1 MHLQHQS
8 DIVALATDG
17 LAVIGEAGA
26 IRRTHVDEARTGLL
40 HDFGDTETA
49 TDLHTFAAAHCHVA
63 SGCQGGQHEE
73 NGGRVVVDDHRV
85 FGTHRARDEATDTA
99 LPTSATA
106 GGEIEF
112 EILRTG

>member
-8 DIVALATDG
+8 DVVALTTDRF
-17 LAVIGEAGA
+17 AVIGQAGA
-26 IRRTHVDEARTGLL
+26 IRRTHVDETRAGLL
-40 HDFGDTETA
+40 HDFGDAEAA
-49 TDLHTFAAAHCHVA
+49 TDLHAFAAAHRHVA

-73 NGGRVVVDDHRV
+73 NGGRVVVDDHGV

-99 LPTSATA
+99 LPTPATA